1 MNIHEHQAK
10 DLLKEFGVAVPT
22 GIAVYNAS
30 EINEK
35 VKLLNMNQFVVK
47 AQIHAG
53 GRGKAGGIK
62 IVNNKDDLL
71 REANNMFGKKII
83 THQTGPEGK
92 IVKRIYIEE
101 VSEIKKEFYLACL
114 VDRASSKIA
123 FISSTEGGVDIEKVA
138 KEKPN
143 KIITTK
149 LDSID
154 VISNDDF
161 NKIIKVFN
169 LNQKQKEQAKQ
180 IVQSILVFL
189 SKKMQV

>member
-10 DLLKEFGVAVPT
+10 DLLKESGIVVPDGVAV
-22 GIAVYNAS
+22 YNVS
-30 EINEK
+30 EISK
-35 VKLLNMNQFVVK
+35 KIKYLNMNQFVIK

-62 IVNNKDDLL
+62 IVKNKDDLL
-71 REANNMFGKKII
+71 REATNMFGKKLI

-114 VDRASSKIA
+114 VDRASAKIA

-143 KIITTK
+143 KIY
-149 LDSID
+149 
-154 VISNDDF
+154 
-161 NKIIKVFN
+161 NKN
-169 LNQKQKEQAKQ
+169 PL
-180 IVQSILVFL
+180 
-189 SKKMQV
+189 